1 MQIYTKKYHLEMQIW
16 YKGKYMNHTYVEIEN
31 CDMKFNLYPT
41 DPIGTNNMNITVQS
55 QLKYTKI

>member
-1 MQIYTKKYHLEMQIW
+1 MQIW
-16 YKGKYMNHTYVEIEN
+16 YKRKYMNHTYVEIEN